1 MSMVSAIR
9 RRLPAGWKA
18 SLRQPWARL
27 RTAWRRIS
35 YAIRFAGLDV
45 RVHPTAWVGRKAIVR
60 CTDGGRVVIGPHC
73 EIHDFAMIDA
83 IGGSVRLGEHC
94 SLNPFAI
101 IYGYGG
107 AHIGNRV
114 RIAAHSVI
122 IPANHNF
129 RATTPLHE
137 SGVSG
142 VGITIEDDVW
152 LGTGARILDGVT
164 IGSRSVVGAGAV
176 VTRSIPGRSV
186 AVGVP
191 ARAKPLESAA
201 S

>member
-1 MSMVSAIR
+1 M
-9 RRLPAGWKA
+9 GN
-18 SLRQPWARL
+18 
-27 RTAWRRIS
+27 
-35 YAIRFAGLDV
+35 
-45 RVHPTAWVGRKAIVR
+45 
-60 CTDGGRVVIGPHC
+60 
-73 EIHDFAMIDA
+73 
-83 IGGSVRLGEHC
+83 HC

-107 AHIGNRV
+107 TIIGDRV

-129 RATTPLHE
+129 RSMAPLHE

-142 VGITIEDDVW
+142 RGITIGNDVW

-176 VTRSIPGRSV
+176 VTRSIPPSCV
-186 AVGVP
+186 ATGVP
-191 ARAKPLESAA
+191 ARATAIVATDQSGQ
-201 S
+201 SV